1 MNRGSLLAACGL
13 FSLSLCVAAF
23 PAMAQRSA
31 PPAGPSQSASAEMVI
46 PQLRQEIDRGR
57 IAAAIKQLN
66 ALKQR
71 QPVPAGVDRLL
82 GLAYYQQGK
91 FAEADAAFASALE
104 DDPHDTEAAQLR
116 GLTLF
121 RLGRPARAI
130 PLLESAANW
139 TAHTHVD
146 PSYVLALCYLQTR
159 QYDNARHA
167 FAHQYGFAPDS
178 ASAYLIAA
186 RMLFRQN
193 EPGEAR
199 QYAEKALTLNAKL
212 PHAHE
217 LLGELALARQDPG
230 AAIAELEKERA
241 VNPLD
246 GSVYDRLGDAY
257 VRAGNYVQA
266 EQALQR
272 AVLLEPTATGP
283 YILLGKALLADKDP
297 SGAVMYLERAE
308 KMDANNRMTHWLLAQ
323 AYRELGR
330 DADAERESVIT
341 GKLTRSN

>member
-1 MNRGSLLAACGL
+1 MNRGPLVAACL
-13 FSLSLCVAAF
+13 LVSLSLCMAAI
-23 PAMAQRSA
+23 PAMAQKSA
-31 PPAGPSQSASAEMVI
+31 LPSVSSQSASAEPEI
-46 PQLRQEIDRGR
+46 PHLRQEIDRGQ
-57 IAAAIKQLN
+57 IAGAIKQLN
-66 ALKQR
+66 ALKER
-71 QPVPAGVDRLL
+71 QAVPAGVDRLL

-91 FAEADAAFASALE
+91 FAKADAAFVSALA

-121 RLGRPARAI
+121 RLGRPAQAI
-130 PLLESAANW
+130 PLLESAESW

-178 ASAYLIAA
+178 APAYLIAA

-193 EPGEAR
+193 DPEEAR
-199 QYAEKALTLNAKL
+199 QYAEKALTLNVNL

-230 AAIAELEKERA
+230 AAIAELEKEQA

-257 VRAGNYVQA
+257 VRAGNYAQA

-330 DADAERESVIT
+330 EADAARESAIT
-341 GKLTRSN
+341 SRLTHSN